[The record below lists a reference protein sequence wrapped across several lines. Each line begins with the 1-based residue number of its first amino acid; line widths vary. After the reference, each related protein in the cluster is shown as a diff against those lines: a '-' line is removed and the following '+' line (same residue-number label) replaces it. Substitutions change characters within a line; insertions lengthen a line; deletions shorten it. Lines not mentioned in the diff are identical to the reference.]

1 MKVNLTDTISYYYY
15 TWDTKN
21 LKEIISTSY
30 DVMESV
36 DSPEDGHGLFKNTQT
51 EEWVRTNHLGVFKEL
66 ILYGLDKCKE
76 LYTEEYKDIKLSS
89 WINVV
94 RAKNTRQQ
102 IRIDNDTIVYH
113 THTEISSKSGQPRP
127 EYTFVFYIQMPDNL
141 TEDDGKLFIMDN
153 DGTEKAILPKVG
165 ELIILDGDVP
175 HAPLDAPN
183 STKDRIVLAGNV
195 CFIEKEKTEKT
206 LL

>member
-1 MKVNLTDTISYYYY
+1 
-15 TWDTKN
+15 
-21 LKEIISTSY
+21 
-30 DVMESV
+30 
-36 DSPEDGHGLFKNTQT
+36 
-51 EEWVRTNHLGVFKEL
+51 
-66 ILYGLDKCKE
+66 
-76 LYTEEYKDIKLSS
+76 
-89 WINVV
+89 
-94 RAKNTRQQ
+94 
-102 IRIDNDTIVYH
+102 
-113 THTEISSKSGQPRP
+113 
-127 EYTFVFYIQMPDNL
+127 MPDNL